1 MEGVTTMEDLL
12 AGTQALIDRAQGG
25 DGAARQQL
33 LDRYRDYLRRMVA
46 VRLDRRLAARVDVS
60 DVVQETLVEAARR
73 LDDYLRERPIPFYGW
88 LRQLAGERIVDAH
101 RRHVTTQRRSVTLEH
116 RELELP
122 DASADQLVRRL
133 FAADTSPS
141 NRMIRQER
149 HERLKEALASL
160 PQRDREVL
168 VMRHLE
174 QLSTSEIAA
183 MLEITEPAVKSRL
196 LRALIRM
203 REQMGEPA

>member
-1 MEGVTTMEDLL
+1 MTMTDLL
-12 AGTQALIDRAQGG
+12 SKTQVLIDRAHGG
-25 DGAARQQL
+25 DEAARQQL
-33 LDRYRDYLRRMVA
+33 LEHYRDYLRRMVA
-46 VRLDRRLAARVDVS
+46 VRLDRRLAARVDAS

-73 LDDYLRERPIPFYGW
+73 LDDYLRERPLPFYGW
-88 LRQLAGERIVDAH
+88 LRQLAGERIVDTH

-116 RELELP
+116 RDLALP
-122 DASADQLVRRL
+122 DASADDLVRRL
-133 FAADTSPS
+133 FADNTSPS
-141 NRMIRQER
+141 NHVMRQER
-149 HERLKEALASL
+149 HERLKRALASL

-174 QLSTSEIAA
+174 QLSTTEIAA
-183 MLEITEPAVKSRL
+183 MLEISEPAVKSRL

>member
-1 MEGVTTMEDLL
+1 MPS
-12 AGTQALIDRAQGG
+12 GG
-25 DGAARQQL
+25 DEAARQQL
-33 LDRYRDYLRRMVA
+33 LERYRDYLRRMVA
-46 VRLDRRLAARVDVS
+46 VRLDRRLAARVDAS

-88 LRQLAGERIVDAH
+88 LRQLAGERIVDTH
-101 RRHVTTQRRSVTLEH
+101 RRHVTAQRRSVTLEH
-116 RELELP
+116 RDPDLP
-122 DASADQLVRRL
+122 DASAERARPEVVRGQHQPEQPPDAPGTTRT
-133 FAADTSPS
+133 AQASPG
-141 NRMIRQER
+141 
-149 HERLKEALASL
+149 L
-160 PQRDREVL
+160 PPARDREVL

-183 MLEITEPAVKSRL
+183 MLEISEPAVKSRL